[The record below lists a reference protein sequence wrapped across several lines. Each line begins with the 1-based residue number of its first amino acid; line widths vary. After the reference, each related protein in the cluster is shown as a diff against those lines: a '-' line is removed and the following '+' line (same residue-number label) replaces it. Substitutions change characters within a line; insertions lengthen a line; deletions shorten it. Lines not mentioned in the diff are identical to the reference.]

1 MKLTNKIAL
10 ISGLGCL
17 ALVGTGYA
25 AWTFNAEASKSAEQA
40 NVLAAADTV
49 GEVKIITQTAKITL
63 DEKYTA
69 YVDKTNNT
77 PELSNGKIQGKVTWD
92 GELSADYVGTA
103 ESITVTRKWTAEI
116 GAGLA
121 DYIEFAGDAA
131 TYQNVVWS
139 DNTAIA
145 LPALQFKANKAP
157 QDMTEYSAMSAA
169 ILNKTIKFTFSATP
183 AVA

>member
-1 MKLTNKIAL
+1 MKLTNKIAI

-25 AWTFNAEASKSAEQA
+25 AWTFNAEASNSAEQA
-40 NVLAAADTV
+40 NVLAAAQTV

-77 PELSNGKIQGKVTWD
+77 PELSNNKIQGKVTWD
-92 GELSADYVGTA
+92 GDLSADYVGTA
-103 ESITVTRKWTAEI
+103 ESTKVNRKWTASI
-116 GAGLA
+116 GAGLST
-121 DYIEFAGDAA
+121 YIQFASGAA
-131 TYQNVVWS
+131 YTNVEWI
-139 DNTAIA
+139 DNTPIT
-145 LPALQFKANKAP
+145 LPALEFIADKAP
-157 QDMTEYSAMSAA
+157 QNMTEYSAMSAA
-169 ILNKTIKFTFSATP
+169 INGKTITFTFVATP